1 METTSYQ
8 ELIDSKPKYDTMTER
23 LSIKPKNNRWDE
35 AYSLVAELERNRL
48 NDSLEEIGGKLLG
61 RMRFALTDLSNLN
74 LILNQFE
81 DEESAVFKEKFS
93 EMLCGSIDQTE
104 ETSTASNARDTQFEL
119 LMCARFREV
128 GLVSYLGKT
137 HPDIIVVLDG
147 IKYGFE
153 CKRIFNFNEHSVQ
166 KNIEKAINQLY
177 KNFINKD
184 YRNRGMPLICIDR
197 YITGGN
203 TILTAQN
210 ANSARSELSRQ
221 IQVFV
226 DRHYKRWNAEKAKD
240 SRIIGAVLYMNVT
253 ATLKDE
259 EMPVVCQQFGISNN
273 GWAGVSKEMFDDFVR
288 DIGQL
293 LGPIDPS
300 KVSSSIN

>member
-8 ELIDSKPKYDTMTER
+8 ELIDSRPKYNTMLER

-35 AYSLVAELERNRL
+35 AYKLVTELERNRL
-48 NDSLEEIGGKLLG
+48 NDNPEEIDGKLLG

-74 LILNQFE
+74 LILDQFE
-81 DEESAVFKEKFS
+81 DEESEVFKEKFN
-93 EMLCGSIDQTE
+93 EMLSGSIDQTE
-104 ETSTASNARDTQFEL
+104 ETKTASKSRDTQFEL

-128 GLVSYLGKT
+128 GLVSSLGKI
-137 HPDIIVVLDG
+137 HPDVVVVVDG

-166 KNIEKAINQLY
+166 NNIEKAINQLY

-203 TILTAQN
+203 TILTVQN
-210 ANSARSELSRQ
+210 ADSARSELGRQ

-226 DRHYKRWNAEKAKD
+226 DKYYKRWNAEKAKD
-240 SRIIGAVLYMNVT
+240 SRIIGAVLYMNIT
-253 ATLKDE
+253 AILRDE

-293 LGPIDPS
+293 LGPIDTS
-300 KVSSSIN
+300 KVNS

>member
-1 METTSYQ
+1 METTSFQ
-8 ELIDSKPKYDTMTER
+8 ELIDSKPKYNAMLER

-35 AYSLVAELERNRL
+35 AYRLVTELERNRI
-48 NDSLEEIGGKLLG
+48 NDSSEEIDGKLLG

-74 LILNQFE
+74 LILDQFK
-81 DEESAVFKEKFS
+81 DEESEVFKEKFN
-93 EMLCGSIDQTE
+93 EMLSGSIDQTE
-104 ETSTASNARDTQFEL
+104 ETNTASEARNIQFEL

-128 GLVSYLGKT
+128 GLVSYLGKI
-137 HPDIIVVLDG
+137 HPDVVVVING

-166 KNIEKAINQLY
+166 NNIKKAINQLY
-177 KNFINKD
+177 KNFTNKD

-197 YITGGN
+197 YITGGD

-210 ANSARSELSRQ
+210 ADSARSELGRQ

-226 DRHYKRWNAEKAKD
+226 NKHYRRWNAEKAKD

-253 ATLKDE
+253 AILRDE
-259 EMPVVCQQFGISNN
+259 EMPVVCRQFGISNN
-273 GWAGVSKEMFDDFVR
+273 GLAGVSKEMFDDFVR

-293 LGPIDPS
+293 LGPVDTS
-300 KVSSSIN
+300 KVSS

>member
-1 METTSYQ
+1 METTSFQ
-8 ELIDSKPKYDTMTER
+8 ELIDSKPKYNAMLER

-35 AYSLVAELERNRL
+35 AYRLVTELERNRI
-48 NDSLEEIGGKLLG
+48 NDSSEEIDGKLLG

-74 LILNQFE
+74 LILDQFK
-81 DEESAVFKEKFS
+81 DEESEVFKEKFN
-93 EMLCGSIDQTE
+93 EMLSGSIDQTE
-104 ETSTASNARDTQFEL
+104 ETNTASKARAIQFEL
-119 LMCARFREV
+119 LMCARFRDV
-128 GLVSYLGKT
+128 GLVSYLGKI
-137 HPDIIVVLDG
+137 HPDVVVVING

-166 KNIEKAINQLY
+166 NNIKKAINQLY
-177 KNFINKD
+177 KNFTNKD

-197 YITGGN
+197 YITGGD

-210 ANSARSELSRQ
+210 ADSARSELGRQ

-226 DRHYKRWNAEKAKD
+226 NKHYRRWNAEKAKD

-253 ATLKDE
+253 AILRDE
-259 EMPVVCQQFGISNN
+259 EMPVVCRQFGISNN
-273 GWAGVSKEMFDDFVR
+273 GLAGVSKEMFDDFVR

-293 LGPIDPS
+293 LGPVDTS
-300 KVSSSIN
+300 KVSS